1 MKLSNESQLVLDL
14 IQLNSR
20 IQRRLGGALSAHGLG
35 VSEFMVLHELSDAPG
50 KKLRRVDL
58 AEKVGL
64 SASGV
69 TRLLNPME
77 KIGLVEKDR
86 SARDARVSLVAL
98 SPAGVRMLRD
108 VEAAIN
114 DAARSLLAASSAGK
128 LRSMQTL
135 VRSIH

>member
-35 VSEFMVLHELSDAPG
+35 VSEFMVLRELSDAPG